1 MEIEHSS
8 PEDCQTS
15 QEAYEIADIMKTF
28 GESELNST
36 GDEFTAASA
45 LNAARFFKDASAY
58 YKRGD
63 ELKAQR
69 K

>member
-1 MEIEHSS
+1 MGIDHSS

-15 QEAYEIADIMKTF
+15 KEAYEIADRMKIF
-28 GESELNST
+28 GESEWNST

-45 LNAARFFKDASAY
+45 LNAARFFQDASAY

-63 ELKAQR
+63 ELKAQG